1 MEYFKI
7 LNFNKEPF
15 SNSPDPEAFFQSR
28 QHVGCL
34 QKLELAIRM
43 RRGLNVV
50 IGDVGTGKTT
60 LCRQLIRLTADDE
73 KVESHLILDPNFSS
87 DSEFLHAVARMFLG
101 QKAFASTSNWQLKEE
116 IKQYLFNRGVDEQKT
131 ILLIIDEGQKIP
143 EFCLEILR
151 EFLNYETNDFKLLQI
166 VIFAQ
171 KEFSAKVKARQNFA
185 DRINLY
191 HTLNPLNFQET
202 RAMIRYRL
210 DLASTDTMGAAL
222 FSLPA
227 HWVVYKATR
236 GYPRKIINLCHRI
249 ILTMIIQN
257 RNKAGFF
264 LTLSCVKRVFPEQA
278 VSWKLAGAGILAAV
292 LLLFLFIGIAPKHI
306 FSAASL
312 QEPERLRQAPVQS
325 VAAEEPLSDAVN
337 QENPGVKAAEE
348 AQKITMIAAVA
359 PTEEVTIKEHV
370 FRIPE
375 LLGKVTV
382 SGEETLSRMIYLV
395 YGPLSSFKE
404 KNMEAFMEANPQ
416 IRDPDLIQPGDVIAF
431 PLMQLEVEPLS
442 PGTWWIQLA
451 RLQNLAEAYSAM
463 LRYSGLENK
472 IRLIPLQNST
482 GGVQFI
488 IVARKGFPSQEAARE
503 ELQRLPAAIA
513 TEAEVVTSLNLGQPL
528 FQLTGKRETIE

>member
-1 MEYFKI
+1 
-7 LNFNKEPF
+7 L
-15 SNSPDPEAFFQSR
+15 
-28 QHVGCL
+28 
-34 QKLELAIRM
+34 
-43 RRGLNVV
+43 
-50 IGDVGTGKTT
+50 GK
-60 LCRQLIRLTADDE
+60 
-73 KVESHLILDPNFSS
+73 
-87 DSEFLHAVARMFLG
+87 
-101 QKAFASTSNWQLKEE
+101 KAFASTSNWQLKEE

-171 KEFSAKVKARQNFA
+171 KEFSAKVEAQQNFA

-292 LLLFLFIGIAPKHI
+292 LL
-306 FSAASL
+306 SAAGTS
-312 QEPERLRQAPVQS
+312 
-325 VAAEEPLSDAVN
+325 
-337 QENPGVKAAEE
+337 
-348 AQKITMIAAVA
+348 
-359 PTEEVTIKEHV
+359 TECGC
-370 FRIPE
+370 R
-375 LLGKVTV
+375 
-382 SGEETLSRMIYLV
+382 R
-395 YGPLSSFKE
+395 
-404 KNMEAFMEANPQ
+404 AF
-416 IRDPDLIQPGDVIAF
+416 I
-431 PLMQLEVEPLS
+431 
-442 PGTWWIQLA
+442 
-451 RLQNLAEAYSAM
+451 
-463 LRYSGLENK
+463 
-472 IRLIPLQNST
+472 
-482 GGVQFI
+482 
-488 IVARKGFPSQEAARE
+488 
-503 ELQRLPAAIA
+503 
-513 TEAEVVTSLNLGQPL
+513 
-528 FQLTGKRETIE
+528 